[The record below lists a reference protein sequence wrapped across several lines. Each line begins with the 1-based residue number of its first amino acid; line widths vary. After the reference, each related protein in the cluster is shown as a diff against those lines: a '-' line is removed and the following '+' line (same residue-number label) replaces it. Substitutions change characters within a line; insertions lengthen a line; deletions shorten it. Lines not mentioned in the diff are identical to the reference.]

1 MVEGKSRKEAE
12 EEVLRLLISGPKKT
26 KEQYKNLG
34 VITIILEGILDHQ
47 TFTKIK
53 KKGLKVL
60 NIQSIHGLFKI
71 HNIDNET
78 QRLVNNRSLVR
89 KFTKEMNKEGLPT
102 IGILDM
108 DYDGI
113 GKLLGRKVKLDK
125 NILTTSESTDI
136 ETLLISLI
144 YQRKKEETFFENI
157 DDSIHLCRNLG
168 LVRCAIERMKKN
180 GNGKFKQSQIKELF
194 PKFHDYK
201 NGKIKNEN
209 FLDAKKRHY
218 ESSSSVEKIIQTL
231 VERDDLSIETKREI
245 TESASYVK
253 NLIED
258 RLNDVESQWSFYI
271 RGHDLEWF
279 ICDKNKFNGSK
290 FRDSLTK
297 FVKYDD
303 IKIHSM
309 FQSLDKW
316 RIENNVPELFA

>member
-1 MVEGKSRKEAE
+1 MVKGKSRKEAE
-12 EEVLRLLISGPKKT
+12 EEVLRILISGPKANSKQF
-26 KEQYKNLG
+26 KDLG
-34 VITIILEGILDHQ
+34 IITIIMEGILDHQ

-71 HNIDNET
+71 HDIDDET
-78 QRLVNNRSLVR
+78 QRLVHNRSLVR

-157 DDSIHLCRNLG
+157 DDSIHLCKNLG
-168 LVRCAIERMKKN
+168 LVRCAIEGMKKK
-180 GNGKFKQSQIKELF
+180 GNDNFKQSQIQKLF

-209 FLDAKKRHY
+209 FLEARKRHY

-231 VERDDLSIETKREI
+231 FERDDLCIETKREI

-253 NLIED
+253 DLIED
-258 RLNDVESQWSFYI
+258 RLNDVESQWGFYI

-279 ICDKNKFNGSK
+279 ICDKNRLNVHK

-297 FVKYDD
+297 FVKYDY
-303 IKIHSM
+303 IKQHLM

-316 RIENNVPELFA
+316 RIEKELPELFA